1 MGKLSQ
7 LLGLGKKPSPSSSTA
22 HPIPS
27 LATELVP
34 PPSPWQGNLP
44 CVHGPNDGC
53 NKHNPSRQAIFFD
66 PLLLSSATDNNNNSR
81 KKLKPSGNHP
91 PDPIPGDANYEY
103 ITTELTIPTLPQ
115 THPSGCLTP
124 LLPQV
129 HKSVPYSLAFYHVH
143 LAMSADAKLNPRRML
158 ACAASTGRN
167 PVLSW
172 SIRPLVSPSPSP
184 SGPSPSSSS
193 PSPSPS
199 GMKEGGDKRTLLLE
213 YSLAFSVQADLGSWD
228 TTAHGKAVAK
238 EVLIG
243 SGYRDFLPCAHVRVA
258 FKSHRAEGRRDGVR
272 LASVKYV
279 IATTKMVGGEKRG
292 RSKNRKSKGS
302 GDRILVLWVV
312 LVIPIPTSGKR
323 EEEKEKKKKKKERTT
338 KVRKRVKS
346 FAAVP
351 GATRTYTYGSEPT
364 GRRSWS
370 ACRCTRTWVAGS
382 TLPIRSGWRSFVAG
396 WMFVTEGRGI
406 SGGCGGGLLR
416 FDG

>member
-1 MGKLSQ
+1 MRKLSQ

-279 IATTKMVGGEKRG
+279 IATTKMVGGEKQG
-292 RSKNRKSKGS
+292 EEQEQEVKGEWRSDFGVVGGVGDTDTDIGKKG
-302 GDRILVLWVV
+302 G
-312 LVIPIPTSGKR
+312 GEGE
-323 EEEKEKKKKKKERTT
+323 EEEKEGENNEGEKEGE
-338 KVRKRVKS
+338 V
-346 FAAVP
+346 FC
-351 GATRTYTYGSEPT
+351 G
-364 GRRSWS
+364 
-370 ACRCTRTWVAGS
+370 CTRCYTDVYLRFRTDGPAVLVGVQVYKDLGS
-382 TLPIRSGWRSFVAG
+382 GEHPADPKWLALVRSGVDVCDRGEGDFG
-396 WMFVTEGRGI
+396 RMRRGFVTV
-406 SGGCGGGLLR
+406 
-416 FDG
+416 